1 MHFFIIIDLR
11 PEIGENVTSPGN
23 RDDEVDIE
31 AAEGCFISTT
41 SLTLLRN
48 IQVWLCFRRERSP
61 HLGIPRILRIT
72 WMKGAIAGPIPSQAL
87 TSKKGCKRGV

>member
-1 MHFFIIIDLR
+1 MWTLNVEVSVEIELILYYAFFFIIIDLR

-48 IQVWLCFRRERSP
+48 IQVWLCFLEI
-61 HLGIPRILRIT
+61 LRILRRN
-72 WMKGAIAGPIPSQAL
+72 WRKF
-87 TSKKGCKRGV
+87 